1 MNVKRLE
8 KLCMFYFYI
17 ICTILKMKKNLRIV
31 QQAPYLY
38 PLLYMQGNSLFGAHP
53 HMQVSFDAKLQYP
66 EINKT

>member
-8 KLCMFYFYI
+8 KLCFILHY
-17 ICTILKMKKNLRIV
+17 TILKMQKNLRIV

-53 HMQVSFDAKLQYP
+53 HMQVSFDAKRQYP